1 MDIHFCEEIT
11 HSFQIVFDGFFNPIA
26 DKYLSIIEDK
36 IQHEKVDFWKDFK
49 LRESI
54 FFFVKLNDH
63 HCISNTQD
71 FLIIK
76 VSFILNICTNFDT
89 ASVI

>member
-1 MDIHFCEEIT
+1 MNIHFCEEIT

-26 DKYLSIIEDK
+26 DKYLSIIEDEYNMRKLTFEK
-36 IQHEKVDFWKDFK
+36 ISSWEKV
-49 LRESI
+49 

-63 HCISNTQD
+63 HCISNTRD

-89 ASVI
+89 ANAI

>member
-26 DKYLSIIEDK
+26 DKYLSIIED
-36 IQHEKVDFWKDFK
+36 FWKDFK

-54 FFFVKLNDH
+54 FFLLN
-63 HCISNTQD
+63 
-71 FLIIK
+71 
-76 VSFILNICTNFDT
+76 
-89 ASVI
+89 